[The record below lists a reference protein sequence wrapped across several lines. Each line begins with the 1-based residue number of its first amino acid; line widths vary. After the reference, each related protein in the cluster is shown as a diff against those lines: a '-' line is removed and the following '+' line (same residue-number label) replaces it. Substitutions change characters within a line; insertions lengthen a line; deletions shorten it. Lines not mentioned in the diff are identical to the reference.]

1 MLYSDCIE
9 KLLQLEDVIV
19 TNIECVKKEMHIH
32 LRMEQRFHSCPRCG
46 KVTSKIHDYRV
57 QRVKDVSICGFNTIL
72 HLNKRRHVCPDCG
85 KKFYEEISFLPKY
98 HRFTNRVFMQIFEQL
113 RDCRSIK
120 NIAAANNMSP
130 PTAAKIVN
138 LIEYA
143 PKKLPEVLAIDEFRG
158 NAEGERFQC
167 ILADPKNHKVLDIL
181 PTRKHEDIYHYLGQF
196 KNKNDV
202 QVVVMD
208 MTGGYKSLMK
218 RLFPQATIV
227 IDKYHYVRQIG
238 FAMEKIRVEEQ
249 KQYSDKWRKY
259 FKRSRTVL
267 LKNPGNL
274 TDVDRIQMENM
285 FRISPRLKEAY
296 ELKQTFEHFKT
307 STNRQEAQIR
317 LAKFIGSAQNS
328 NLEPFVNISYTF
340 QRWSKEILNSFE
352 YPYTNGYIE
361 GCNNRI
367 KVLKRVSFGMPRF
380 KRFRRRIL
388 HIMIN

>member
-317 LAKFIGSAQNS
+317 LAKFVGSAQNS
-328 NLEPFVNISYTF
+328 DLEPFVNVSYTF